1 MPINRRIT
9 IGFAVSLFLMLVIF
23 PSLNS
28 ETKGREKPEGASL
41 ADCATEVKSALAVKG
56 KFGPAVVS
64 AVTVEVTGRTA
75 TLTGTVNYSPTK
87 TGLAKAAKG
96 VACVKKV
103 RNNIQVVR
111 PLACQ
116 QGQIMCCIP
125 ADMCDCIPKGQIC
138 GAANPKR
145 R

>member
-9 IGFAVSLFLMLVIF
+9 IGFAVSLFLTLVIF

-41 ADCATEVKSALAVKG
+41 ADCATEVKTALAVKG

-64 AVTVEVTGRTA
+64 AVTVKVTGSTA
-75 TLTGTVNYSPTK
+75 SLTGTVNYSPTK
-87 TGLAKAAKG
+87 TALAKAAKG
-96 VACVKKV
+96 VACVRKV
-103 RNNIQVVR
+103 RNNIRVIHS
-111 PLACQ
+111 LACE
-116 QGQIMCCIP
+116 QGQILCCTL
-125 ADMCDCIPKGQIC
+125 ADMCDCVPKGTIC
-138 GAANPKR
+138 LAPKPKR